1 MNPEARLSWTTPLSA
16 LVAAT
21 AGGVILAVVAVLNT
35 DPPGRLLIGL
45 AAVLLLGLAGL
56 GFRQRPRLSVVPGAD
71 PRLVV
76 RSLTGPT
83 EYRPDQILRARIVY
97 YRRLGRRMPMLEIEL
112 IHNDAERLLIFG
124 RWDVGTH
131 PEDVYDVLV
140 EQLRLSGDVTR
151 P

>member
-1 MNPEARLSWTTPLSA
+1 MNPESRLSWTTPMSA

-21 AGGVILAVVAVLNT
+21 AGGVILAVVAVLNN

-124 RWDVGTH
+124 RWDLGTH

-140 EQLRLSGDVTR
+140 EQLRLSGDITR